1 MAKKAKKAKA
11 TKPRNRAAQDATLI
25 NISSLKRRVSMLEAG
40 RKSDVDRLDGQERAI
55 ASVQKAAL
63 DLIVSVSVL
72 EVQMNA
78 LLKRFDALESDVL
91 ATKEPKL

>member
-1 MAKKAKKAKA
+1 
-11 TKPRNRAAQDATLI
+11 
-25 NISSLKRRVSMLEAG
+25 MLEAG